1 MSRIPRILEK
11 GYSYHI
17 TIRCNNREFRVTRLE
32 CRQVLVY
39 AIKKAIEKYN
49 FKLYGLCIMS
59 NHIHYL
65 MEPKERQDL
74 PRFWVGDQNSWIF
87 LQEQAN
93 HLVLIEESPRNS
105 HSPEGECVEYV
116 TWKAVRFNTA
126 TSNW

>member
-17 TIRCNNREFRVTRLE
+17 TIRCNNREFRLTRLE

-65 MEPKERQDL
+65 IEPKEPQDL
-74 PRFWVGDQNSWIF
+74 PRFWVWNVSCD
-87 LQEQAN
+87 
-93 HLVLIEESPRNS
+93 RNFMTMS
-105 HSPEGECVEYV
+105 FSFDFYYFV
-116 TWKAVRFNTA
+116 
-126 TSNW
+126 